1 MSEHEKFNAQM
12 EERLKAM
19 KTKIDDAK
27 TKAATRGRDFFE
39 RYEKDLAKL
48 ESKYDL
54 ARYKL
59 TLLRK
64 GGQSAWI
71 EMKGGFERAYHDL
84 KEALSKASNKF

>member
-1 MSEHEKFNAQM
+1 MSEHEKFNDQM
-12 EERLKAM
+12 EEQLKVM
-19 KTKIDDAK
+19 KTRIEGAK
-27 TKAATRGRDFFE
+27 TTAKAKGRDFFA
-39 RYEKDLAKL
+39 RYETELAKL

-64 GGQSAWI
+64 GGQSAWT

-84 KEALSKASNKF
+84 KEALGKASNKF